1 MVHHT
6 RGLRSALKDDDLA
19 DKVAEDFE
27 RAGLDERRLAM
38 LRYAAKLTRTPGEM
52 TRKDIGRL
60 CAAGFSDEDVLA
72 IVEVTG
78 YYAYANRI
86 VDALGVELEE

>member
-6 RGLRSALKDDDLA
+6 RGLRRLLKDDDLA

-27 RAGLDERRLAM
+27 RAGLDERRLVM

-52 TRKDIGRL
+52 TRKDIDRL
-60 CAAGFSDEDVLA
+60 RAAGFSDQDVLA
-72 IVEVTG
+72 IVEVIG

-86 VDALGVELEE
+86 VDALGVKLEE